1 MGVPNRIDRTLSIT
15 FIDISITSSDGQI
28 FAVNLSAA
36 ATLTDAINAINAVT
50 TVNVTAQLDQ
60 DSAGI
65 ELIDNT
71 AGVDAL
77 SVTQSGSSLPI
88 TGGIDLTLPSD
99 DFTITAS
106 DGQTFRIDLSDAIS
120 VGDVIDLINTAA
132 AGVVTIQLTDTGNGL
147 ELIDQTVGIGSLT
160 ITQSGGSQAAEYLGF
175 LQLGQTQVVSL
186 SDRLTSE
193 DRNYLE
199 TDSVFNT
206 LIRLRDALQNNDIT
220 AIERAVAKVDA
231 DIDRVTFSRAEVGA
245 VSRVSHSRSEDWKT
259 RRSISARYSPT
270 RLMSILSRQFLS

>member
-1 MGVPNRIDRTLSIT
+1 M
-15 FIDISITSSDGQI
+15 
-28 FAVNLSAA
+28 
-36 ATLTDAINAINAVT
+36 
-50 TVNVTAQLDQ
+50 
-60 DSAGI
+60 
-65 ELIDNT
+65 
-71 AGVDAL
+71 
-77 SVTQSGSSLPI
+77 
-88 TGGIDLTLPSD
+88 
-99 DFTITAS
+99 
-106 DGQTFRIDLSDAIS
+106 
-120 VGDVIDLINTAA
+120 
-132 AGVVTIQLTDTGNGL
+132 
-147 ELIDQTVGIGSLT
+147 
-160 ITQSGGSQAAEYLGF
+160 
-175 LQLGQTQVVSL
+175 VSL

-231 DIDRVTFSRAEVGA
+231 DIDRVTFSRAEVSA